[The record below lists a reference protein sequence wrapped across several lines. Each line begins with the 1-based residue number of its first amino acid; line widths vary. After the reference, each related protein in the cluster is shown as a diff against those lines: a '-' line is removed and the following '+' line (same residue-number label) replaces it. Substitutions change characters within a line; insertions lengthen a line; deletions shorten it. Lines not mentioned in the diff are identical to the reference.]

1 MLELARPLAQNLAL
15 HCLAAAAAAT
25 SGLQTA
31 RRDQELGEVYRKE
44 NMLDEKFSRSERSLG
59 YIISLILSY
68 LNWGVMRALAMLSS
82 WMSSRLAGE
91 VGMQS
96 PWLLKRAPRLLTLS
110 GLMVLVIFAIGYS
123 EFMKY
128 GQVFLLLAITKL

>member
-1 MLELARPLAQNLAL
+1 
-15 HCLAAAAAAT
+15 
-25 SGLQTA
+25 
-31 RRDQELGEVYRKE
+31 
-44 NMLDEKFSRSERSLG
+44 
-59 YIISLILSY
+59 
-68 LNWGVMRALAMLSS
+68 MLSS